1 LGGEKRPAAT
11 PMGDMLMAK
20 SKKAE
25 RGEGEINLG
34 LGGVFR
40 GLGNLIDLL
49 SEMAEEGKTEVSRT
63 GELKGKELKGVYGF
77 NVKIGLGGTPS
88 VETFGNIR
96 KTREGPVVEEVREPL
111 LDVLDE
117 GDSFRIIAELPGVE
131 AGDIKLDLK
140 DDILTIAAEGKD
152 RKYSKE
158 VLLSSRVQPG
168 PPTMSYRN
176 GILEVRVRKAPTG

>member
-1 LGGEKRPAAT
+1 MADRKGG
-11 PMGDMLMAK
+11 G
-20 SKKAE
+20 
-25 RGEGEINLG
+25 GFG
-34 LGGVFR
+34 LGDIFR
-40 GLGNLIDLL
+40 GIGDLIELL
-49 SEMAEEGKTEVSRT
+49 KEMEAEGKTEVSRT
-63 GELKGKELKGVYGF
+63 GELRGKGRLKDLRGVYGF
-77 NVKIGLGGTPS
+77 NVKVGLGGEPT

-96 KTREGPVVEEVREPL
+96 KSKEGPVVEEVREPL

-131 AGDIKLDLK
+131 ASDITLDLK

-158 VLLSSRVQPG
+158 ILLSSRAQPG

>member
-1 LGGEKRPAAT
+1 
-11 PMGDMLMAK
+11 MGDTLMAK
-20 SKKAE
+20 TKKGE
-25 RGEGEINLG
+25 RGEGEVNLG

-49 SEMAEEGKTEVSRT
+49 SEMAQEGKTELSRT

-131 AGDIKLDLK
+131 AGDVKLDLK

-158 VLLSSRVQPG
+158 VLLSSRVQSE

>member
-1 LGGEKRPAAT
+1 
-11 PMGDMLMAK
+11 MADRQPL
-20 SKKAE
+20 E
-25 RGEGEINLG
+25 
-34 LGGVFR
+34 
-40 GLGNLIDLL
+40 LL
-49 SEMAEEGKTEVSRT
+49 KEMEAEGKTEVSRT
-63 GELKGKELKGVYGF
+63 GELRGKGRLKDLRGVYGF
-77 NVKIGLGGTPS
+77 NVKIGLGGEPT

-96 KTREGPVVEEVREPL
+96 KSKEGPVVEEVREPL

-131 AGDIKLDLK
+131 ASDITLDLK

-158 VLLSSRVQPG
+158 ILLSSRAQPG